1 MTKKRRGRY
10 VSLGVVVALL
20 LLAFTLRTHTLGG
33 RELTFDEAGSVYIAA
48 RGPLGVV
55 GYVRGAIRE
64 HPPLYYL
71 LLSLWMPLTGQS
83 EFAVRFLSVTIG
95 MTSLAVMYRLLRR
108 ASSSLALLTTLLMA
122 LSPFHV
128 RASQDARMYGLLALW
143 SLLSILFFI
152 RLLERGGAQA
162 WIGFWVVVGL
172 GMFTHYF
179 MAFVLA
185 AADLFLLFN
194 WQRYRRL
201 LARWLIIHVALA
213 GSVILWTFISPGLW
227 ATLASLWRRGPA
239 SQVRWKAL
247 SRALN
252 GLYLGMTLR
261 PNWHHLG
268 LLLILTV
275 LGIGLARR
283 GTRTEPWKNFRM
295 GLLLSLQIGVPMV
308 AILALPE
315 RVTGRYLTTALPAS
329 VLAMGIAIYGLFL
342 FMSDRLPASNES
354 YSLPTVPGQGNCLSR
369 SEHIEGRLQR
379 LLRQAQDAFICLF
392 RQGVERL
399 DERLHLLVSCALP
412 FALLF
417 GVILVDARAYSSIYH
432 RGGESFQNKM
442 DYVETHARPGDGLL
456 FHGPWQRL
464 LSYYYGAG
472 TLRDYTIPMQGL
484 EVEAESAAATL
495 TDIFDD
501 HDRVW
506 VSYDSVDP
514 VDPDGIVAR
523 WLHGNAHQ
531 VWADGSLVLY
541 YPPPVQELPSALT
554 DSESDGAVGPDGP
567 FRLFLPLVVRDSAE
581 GYAIV
586 ERTKIAFGH
595 NSAGGNLRLEGVA
608 LSNPEPVSEEAVLIL
623 TRWRALRD
631 ISHGLM
637 LRFELI
643 GLDGNIWETYQ
654 CDVGPARSPVKRW
667 TSGEV
672 FVERRGLV
680 VPPGAPPG
688 DYTLG
693 VRVLTPKGVWSP
705 LTGDQ
710 SLEIGSIRVRHVTPP
725 KKTIQALPGRE
736 LYAVFG
742 DTLALAGYAPWGR
755 TFTQGNPLLFDVY
768 WQALIS
774 PEMDYELEVRVVGND
789 GTVLTER
796 RLAPVAGWFPTSRW
810 RAGDLLRGHYAIPLP
825 MDAPPGRYQIRLSIH
840 ASDGTPLP
848 VSGTRTGQVLDWWE
862 REQAL
867 SGTDVLLFEAEVEA
881 RPRRYRPPAMEHR
894 IDAVFG
900 DDVQLLGYD
909 LASESIE
916 PGGKVDVT
924 LYWKALRRMEPI
936 YAVFNHLL
944 DSDGDLLAQEDGW
957 PQEGAYHTNQWLA
970 GEIVKDHYTIPVPP
984 DAQPGEYEL
993 LVGIYNAATDERPV
1007 TRVEGTPVP
1016 ERYVE
1021 LTTIS
1026 VESRQ

>member
-1 MTKKRRGRY
+1 MIKSQRGQR
-10 VSLGVVVALL
+10 VSLGVVIALL
-20 LLAFTLRTHTLGG
+20 LLAFALRIHTLGG

-48 RGPLGVV
+48 RGPLGVL

-71 LLSLWMPLTGQS
+71 LLSLWMPLSGQS
-83 EFAVRFLSVTIG
+83 EFAVRFLSVIIG
-95 MTSLAVMYRLLRR
+95 MTTVAAMYRLLRST
-108 ASSSLALLTTLLMA
+108 SSSLALLTTLLLV

-143 SLLSILFFI
+143 SLLSTLFFV
-152 RLLERGGAQA
+152 RLLKRGRAHE
-162 WIGFWVVVGL
+162 WFGFWLVVSL

-179 MAFVLA
+179 MALVLA

-194 WQRYRRL
+194 WRRYRHL
-201 LARWLIIHVALA
+201 LVRWLVIHVALA
-213 GSVILWTFISPGLW
+213 VSVILWTFASPGLW

-261 PNWHHLG
+261 PNWYHLG
-268 LLLILTV
+268 LLLILTT

-283 GTRTEPWKNFRM
+283 VARDGPWKNPRVGLLL
-295 GLLLSLQIGVPMV
+295 GLLLSVPLV

-329 VLAMGIAIYGLFL
+329 VLAMGMAIYGLL
-342 FMSDRLPASNES
+342 LLMRDHLPAANERLHVLLS
-354 YSLPTVPGQGNCLSR
+354 YSLPCT
-369 SEHIEGRLQR
+369 
-379 LLRQAQDAFICLF
+379 LLL
-392 RQGVERL
+392 
-399 DERLHLLVSCALP
+399 
-412 FALLF
+412 
-417 GVILVDARAYSSIYH
+417 GVIFVDACAYSTIYYP
-432 RGGESFQNKM
+432 GGESFRAKM
-442 DYVETHARPGDGLL
+442 NYLKAHARPQDGLL
-456 FHGPWQRL
+456 LHGPWQRL
-464 LSYYYGAG
+464 LSYYYDAG
-472 TLRDYTIPMQGL
+472 TLKTYTIPLQGL

-495 TDIFDD
+495 TNIFDD
-501 HDRVW
+501 HERVW

-523 WLHGNAHQ
+523 WLHAHAHQ

-554 DSESDGAVGPDGP
+554 NSEPDGAVGPNRP
-567 FRLFLPLVVRDSAE
+567 FRLFLPLVARDSAE
-581 GYAIV
+581 GYAVV
-586 ERTKIAFGH
+586 ERTEIALGP
-595 NSAGGNLRLEGVA
+595 NSEGGNLRLEGIA
-608 LSNPEPVSEEAVLIL
+608 LSNLEPVSGEAILFL

-631 ISHGLM
+631 ISHELL
-637 LRFELI
+637 LRFELV
-643 GLDGNIWETYQ
+643 GPYGETWEVYQ
-654 CDVGPARSPVKRW
+654 CDVGPARSPAKNWV
-667 TSGEV
+667 SGEV

-688 DYTLG
+688 DYTLSM
-693 VRVLTPKGVWSP
+693 RVLTPKGDWSP
-705 LTGDQ
+705 LTGNQ

-725 KKTIQALPGRE
+725 MKTIQALPGRE
-736 LYAVFG
+736 LSAGFG
-742 DTLALAGYAPWGR
+742 DMLALAGYAPWGR
-755 TFTQGNPLLFDVY
+755 NFTQGNPLIFDVY
-768 WQALIS
+768 WQVLTA
-774 PEMDYELEVRVVGND
+774 PKMDYELEVQIVGSD

-796 RLAPVAGWFPTSRW
+796 RTEPVAKWYPTSHW
-810 RAGDLLRGHYAIPLP
+810 QSGSLLKGHYIIPLP
-825 MDAPPGRYQIRLSIH
+825 MDAPPGQYQVRLSIH
-840 ASDGTPLP
+840 APDGTPLP
-848 VSGTRTGQVLDWWE
+848 VGGTRTEQVLNWWK
-862 REQAL
+862 REQTL

-881 RPRRYRPPAMEHR
+881 RPRRYRPPAMEHHL
-894 IDAVFG
+894 DAVFG

-909 LASESIE
+909 LASGSVE
-916 PGGKVDVT
+916 PGNTVDVT

-944 DSDGDLLAQEDGW
+944 DSDGDLLAQQDAW
-957 PQEGAYHTNQWLA
+957 PQEGTYHTNQWMA
-970 GEIVKDHYTIPVPP
+970 GEIVEDHYTIPVPS
-984 DAQPGEYEL
+984 DAQPGQYKL
-993 LVGIYNAATDERPV
+993 LVGIYNAATSERPV
-1007 TRVEGTPVP
+1007 TCVEGTPVP